1 MNFID
6 TFMAMNKPKTRSTVT
21 VDLSKGNNMVKLSNS
36 IVAGDG
42 KEFNL
47 LSGKLGL
54 TVQQK
59 DAVLDTASRFGYK
72 I

>member
-1 MNFID
+1 MNFVD
-6 TFMAMNKPKTRSTVT
+6 TFLAMNKPKTRSTVT
-21 VDLSKGNNMVKLSNS
+21 VNLSKGNNIVKMSNS

-42 KEFNL
+42 KSFEQ
-47 LSGKLGL
+47 LSNKLGL

>member
-1 MNFID
+1 MSFID
-6 TFMAMNKPKTRSTVT
+6 TFMAMNKSKPKSTIN
-21 VDLSKGNNMVKLSNS
+21 VDLSKGNNIVKLSNA
-36 IVAGDG
+36 IVAGDSKSFG
-42 KEFNL
+42 EFSN
-47 LSGKLGL
+47 KLGL

>member
-6 TFMAMNKPKTRSTVT
+6 TFMAINRPKPKSIIN
-21 VDLSKGNNMVKLSNS
+21 VDLSKGNNIVKMSNS
-36 IVAGDG
+36 IVAGDD
-42 KEFNL
+42 KSFQLFTN
-47 LSGKLGL
+47 KLGL
-54 TVQQK
+54 TIQQK

>member
-6 TFMAMNKPKTRSTVT
+6 TFMAMNKPKTRSTVK
-21 VDLSKGNNMVKLSNS
+21 VDLSKGNDMVKMSNS
-36 IVAGDG
+36 IVAGDS
-42 KEFNL
+42 KSFEQ
-47 LSGKLGL
+47 LSNKLGL

-59 DAVLDTASRFGYK
+59 DAVLETASRCGYK